1 MGNFFKRNTLKQ
13 VIRHY
18 FKPHNMR
25 TKQSD
30 STWKSLAAGLL
41 MAFAL
46 TGCGLFSGSDKGDPT
61 SGWSAEKLYA
71 EAHDNLTAS
80 NWQETLRMLDIL
92 QTRYPFGRYAQQAQM
107 EMAYVHWKNGDNDQ
121 AISSADRFIKQFP
134 NHPNVDYVY
143 YLRGLINF
151 NDDLGLL
158 SAITRQDLAE
168 RDPKSLQE
176 SFDAFKELVT
186 RFPDSRYTPDA
197 TARMQYLVNALA
209 SHEAYVAR
217 YYLRRGAYVAAL
229 NRAQGIV
236 KNYHQSP
243 SVQEALQIIVQAYDG
258 MGLTVL
264 RDDARR
270 VLDLN
275 FPQQA
280 AVQTEKSWWRFW

>member
-1 MGNFFKRNTLKQ
+1 
-13 VIRHY
+13 
-18 FKPHNMR
+18 
-25 TKQSD
+25 
-30 STWKSLAAGLL
+30 
-41 MAFAL
+41 MAIAM
-46 TGCGLFSGSDKGDPT
+46 TGCGLFSGNSNDDPT

-71 EAHDNLTAS
+71 EAHDNLSSSDWGEA
-80 NWQETLRMLDIL
+80 LRLLDIL

-107 EMAYVHWKNGDNDQ
+107 EMAYAHWKRGDTDE

-134 NHPNVDYVY
+134 NHPNVDYIY

-158 SAITRQDLAE
+158 SSITRQDLAE

-197 TARMQYLVNALA
+197 IDRMHYLANALA
-209 SHEAYVAR
+209 SHETYVAR
-217 YYLRRGAYVAAL
+217 YYMRRGAYVAAL

-236 KNYHQSP
+236 KNYFQSP
-243 SVQEALQIIVQAYDG
+243 SVEEAMQIIVQAYDKMG
-258 MGLTVL
+258 MPVL
-264 RDDARR
+264 RDDAKR

-280 AVQTEKSWWRFW
+280 SVKTEKSWWKIW